1 VADALIPEAGT
12 SNPEAVV
19 KHAKIQKA
27 FSLFSPMGLYMDAT
41 GSPMERLSQ
50 ARFSGPLLLGQSI
63 LIVLPYIISLIAI
76 TAICFA
82 ISYTVFMR
90 QEIRSL

>member
-1 VADALIPEAGT
+1 
-12 SNPEAVV
+12 
-19 KHAKIQKA
+19 
-27 FSLFSPMGLYMDAT
+27 MG
-41 GSPMERLSQ
+41 PMERLSQ

-82 ISYTVFMR
+82 ISYMVFMR